1 MQPPEIIKKLRK
13 EIKMGQMSWLSH
25 LIEHNKKEELEVF
38 LAEKGF
44 KDPKFAAKQF
54 FQAGKELDKYKI
66 WQIREAVDIAVGD
79 DGNKSKEVIEILK
92 TEKWDKYATI
102 V

>member
-13 EIKMGQMSWLSH
+13 GIKMGKMSWLSH
-25 LIEHNKKEELEVF
+25 LVENEHKEELEGF

-54 FQAGKELDKYKI
+54 LQASKEL
-66 WQIREAVDIAVGD
+66 
-79 DGNKSKEVIEILK
+79 KEDMRK
-92 TEKWDKYATI
+92 KNEKK
-102 V
+102 

>member
-13 EIKMGQMSWLSH
+13 GIKMGQMSWLSH

-54 FQAGKELDKYKI
+54 LQAGKEL
-66 WQIREAVDIAVGD
+66 
-79 DGNKSKEVIEILK
+79 KEDERK
-92 TEKWDKYATI
+92 K
-102 V
+102 

>member
-13 EIKMGQMSWLSH
+13 GIKMGKMSWLSY
-25 LIEHNKKEELEVF
+25 LVENQKKKELQDF

-54 FQAGKELDKYKI
+54 LQAGKEI
-66 WQIREAVDIAVGD
+66 
-79 DGNKSKEVIEILK
+79 KEDM
-92 TEKWDKYATI
+92 EKKNEKK
-102 V
+102 

>member
-13 EIKMGQMSWLSH
+13 GIKMGKMSWLSY
-25 LIEHNKKEELEVF
+25 LVENNKKEELEGF

-54 FQAGKELDKYKI
+54 LQAGKEL
-66 WQIREAVDIAVGD
+66 
-79 DGNKSKEVIEILK
+79 KEDM
-92 TEKWDKYATI
+92 EKKNEKK
-102 V
+102 

>member
-25 LIEHNKKEELEVF
+25 LIEHDKKEELEEF

-44 KDPKFAAKQF
+44 KDPKFAAEQF
-54 FQAGKELDKYKI
+54 LKAGKE
-66 WQIREAVDIAVGD
+66 V
-79 DGNKSKEVIEILK
+79 KEDAK
-92 TEKWDKYATI
+92 RK
-102 V
+102 